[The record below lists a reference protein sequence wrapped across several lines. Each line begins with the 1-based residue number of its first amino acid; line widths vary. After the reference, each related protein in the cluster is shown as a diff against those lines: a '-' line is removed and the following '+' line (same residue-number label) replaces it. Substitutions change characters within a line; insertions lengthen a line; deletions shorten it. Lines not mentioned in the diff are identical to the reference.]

1 MILEYWPKIS
11 INIYHMYLRVGSHW
25 CVCSGVAPFL
35 QWMSS
40 LGSFSVKSIG
50 AQATQLPIS
59 MVCPRAEQFNQ
70 LMTDSVLLVW
80 EFLESFWLISL
91 YRFNNVTA
99 FWAQTFTWV
108 HTLWKSTSAAQL
120 HQSCHGPWP
129 NSRTQSQLESQLACH
144 GEKGATLAKG
154 QLERLWH
161 CSLIKVALVKNDK
174 RGNYKQQ
181 HTMTRRFFS
190 RPQRR
195 RTLRVS
201 SRSVFWQ
208 WWGVATQNQT
218 KLQEVTREW
227 IQTANLN
234 VSQDSSP
241 QPPKIPQHLWT
252 TLTGQNSFAFH
263 NLSQHSPTQAFQ
275 NAFPAL
281 NTVLPSAARWKG
293 NFSLESFHFAC
304 ASNPC
309 TPTHESWTHCRK
321 KKKI

>member
-80 EFLESFWLISL
+80 EFLESFWWISL

-120 HQSCHGPWP
+120 HQSRHGPWP

-181 HTMTRRFFS
+181 HTMTRRFFF
-190 RPQRR
+190 Q
-195 RTLRVS
+195 
-201 SRSVFWQ
+201 
-208 WWGVATQNQT
+208 AT
-218 KLQEVTREW
+218 
-227 IQTANLN
+227 TAE
-234 VSQDSSP
+234 DSES
-241 QPPKIPQHLWT
+241 LLEECF
-252 TLTGQNSFAFH
+252 LTMVGRCHNSE
-263 NLSQHSPTQAFQ
+263 PD
-275 NAFPAL
+275 
-281 NTVLPSAARWKG
+281 
-293 NFSLESFHFAC
+293 
-304 ASNPC
+304 
-309 TPTHESWTHCRK
+309 
-321 KKKI
+321 